1 MSEYYAARDVQPVD
15 FVGNMMK
22 GIETAQ
28 RQQEAN
34 FRLNSLQEQSE
45 WQRDAREAQQ
55 LMRAMKLGAGSRS
68 AWDNAM
74 QTLAESGNKQAA
86 RYVGQWHPLKAPRLL
101 KAYEKAYGFGGG
113 SAAAASAGSGGRQQ
127 APADAPS
134 MTFEGEQQK
143 RLEQAIAAMPPEQ
156 RNQTARNYEHM
167 IRAMHGVNNEADLDA
182 MLQDF
187 VARGMMPQ
195 EVADQ
200 QRMRYAD
207 PDTMWTNFQED
218 FERVEGL
225 RNALANYTI
234 PSQLGIPV
242 GQQPSYKAEWDDTN
256 QLGVV
261 TETRP
266 GQKPTFSVER
276 PGGIPDGG
284 VGGKWPAGMKDSWD
298 AESTRLARWQNTAEP
313 FLAVKRAADR
323 ISLID
328 PNKSDGVQQ
337 VGALYDYVKMLDPT
351 SVVREGEIALLNEAK
366 SLMDT
371 IRGTAEKARNGQVL
385 TPKIITNMKAAAQ
398 RLRDIAEQ
406 EYRYARQVG
415 IQSIG
420 RYEGYVDEE
429 AAYPDLWRGPSP
441 ALPPPP
447 ARGTGTQT
455 GIGNVPNPGN
465 DIENAP
471 NRRGGY

>member
-74 QTLAESGNKQAA
+74 QTLADSGNKQAA

-167 IRAMHGVNNEADLDA
+167 IRAMHGINNEADLDA

-276 PGGIPDGG
+276 PEGIPAGGI
-284 VGGKWPAGMKDSWD
+284 GGKWPEGLKDKITEEAKLREQW
-298 AESTRLARWQNTAEP
+298 RRVIEP
-313 FLAVKRAADR
+313 TMALKQATDMLMSLDPKTNSGVGDVAAVYQFIKA
-323 ISLID
+323 
-328 PNKSDGVQQ
+328 
-337 VGALYDYVKMLDPT
+337 LDPT
-351 SVVREGEIALLNEAK
+351 SVVREGEMALLGEAR
-366 SLMDT
+366 SLMDRLKGSANRVQQGRT
-371 IRGTAEKARNGQVL
+371 L
-385 TPKIITNMKAAAQ
+385 TPKLLHDMQEAAK
-398 RLRDIAEQ
+398 RLRYIAHDNYN
-406 EYRYARQVG
+406 YRRQKEMEAIAPYA
-415 IQSIG
+415 
-420 RYEGYVDEE
+420 GYIDSNL
-429 AAYPDLWRGPSP
+429 AFPDFWG
-441 ALPPPP
+441 AGGFAPPPP
-447 ARGTGTQT
+447 PPVTGTGKQST
-455 GIGNVPNPGN
+455 GIGGVPSPFD
-465 DIENAP
+465 DIERVP
-471 NRRGGY
+471 GDY